1 MEKSTKK
8 NIKKEEESEEE
19 EVEEIEEV
27 EEEEDQIGEDFAKDP
42 RAYALW
48 VDAGKIADLALKHVI
63 SLAKD
68 QANIYQLC
76 VSGDSFIRNELTKA
90 YTKKKYTKGIAF
102 PTSIS
107 VNEICGH
114 YSPTADDVTT
124 ETNLNTN
131 NSNSEQVP
139 SVLKTGDLVK
149 IDLGVH
155 IHGFAAVVAHTIV
168 VGEKKTSG
176 KKADVILAAYKAL
189 QAALRTLK
197 VDKTNED
204 VTKNTKTI
212 CDSYSVNPVEGVLSH
227 KMRRDIIDGFE
238 TIINKSSNEHKVD
251 TRKFEH
257 GDVFGIDVLVSS
269 GEGKPKESTS
279 VKTTIY
285 KRALE
290 TTYKLKIDSS
300 RKLLSVVEHNF
311 FNFPFSLNAF
321 DNEENI
327 KTVKPIENLK
337 TVSKTGLTECIK
349 HELFYPHPV
358 LVEKRGEYVAQ
369 FKWTVAV
376 RNEGPMVLCGE
387 ILDESKFESTGKVE
401 DKDLTTL
408 LSENVEAYLPN
419 SKKLVKNTFKKDN
432 KAKKAK
438 KKAAKEAKDTKEEA

>member
-1 MEKSTKK
+1 MDKTAKK
-8 NIKKEEESEEE
+8 NLKKEEETEE
-19 EVEEIEEV
+19 EVEEVEEEV

-76 VSGDSFIRNELTKA
+76 VSGDNYIREELNKV

-102 PTSIS
+102 PTSVS

-114 YSPTADDVTT
+114 YSPTADDVS
-124 ETNLNTN
+124 TNTNENVNTN
-131 NSNSEQVP
+131 NSNNSNDQV
-139 SVLKTGDLVK
+139 SSLKTGDLVK

-168 VGEKKTSG
+168 VGEEKTTG

-197 VDKTNED
+197 VDRTNDE
-204 VTKNTKTI
+204 VTKNTKSV
-212 CDSYSVNPVEGVLSH
+212 CDAYSVNPVEGVLSH
-227 KMRRDIIDGFE
+227 RMRRDIIDGFE

-251 TRKFEH
+251 SRKFEH
-257 GDVFGIDVLVSS
+257 GDVFGVDVLVSS

-279 VKTTIY
+279 IRTTIY

-337 TVSKTGLTECIK
+337 TVSKTGLAECIK

-358 LVEKRGEYVAQ
+358 LIEKKGEYVAQ

-376 RNEGPMVLCGE
+376 RKEGPIVLCGE
-387 ILDESKFESTGKVE
+387 MIDESKFESSGKIE
-401 DKDLTTL
+401 DKDLNTL
-408 LSENVEAYLPN
+408 LEESSDPFLPN
-419 SKKLVKNTFKKDN
+419 SKKSVKNTFKKDN

-438 KKAAKEAKDTKEEA
+438 KKAAKEAKEEA